1 MTRNN
6 LEVNILNM
14 TMMRLVKMLDG
25 EMRQYIFFFFFF
37 FFYGLIFED
46 HFCFLIFFFFAWKH
60 ALEQLRDT
68 AVFCSDHLCILI
80 LQIMKKS
87 FKGKI

>member
-6 LEVNILNM
+6 LKVNILNM

-37 FFYGLIFED
+37 FIN
-46 HFCFLIFFFFAWKH
+46 A
-60 ALEQLRDT
+60 
-68 AVFCSDHLCILI
+68 
-80 LQIMKKS
+80 
-87 FKGKI
+87 

>member
-37 FFYGLIFED
+37 LLTLNI
-46 HFCFLIFFFFAWKH
+46 
-60 ALEQLRDT
+60 
-68 AVFCSDHLCILI
+68 
-80 LQIMKKS
+80 
-87 FKGKI
+87 